1 MSVGRNGREAGI
13 VKTRGITVLGRA
25 GQDRG
30 LRLGDRA
37 RGADVNPYPVETQSM
52 QAARGRS
59 AREQKVQR
67 ERPVR
72 RTVEEGGCENRD
84 ACIDERHDLALGAR
98 SKAPMR
104 TDREITASL
113 IADAGCRRR

>member
-1 MSVGRNGREAGI
+1 SASGSEPGKSGTRQPSASARMSVGRNGREAGI

-67 ERPVR
+67 ERAVR
-72 RTVEEGGCENRD
+72 RTLQTGG
-84 ACIDERHDLALGAR
+84 
-98 SKAPMR
+98 
-104 TDREITASL
+104 
-113 IADAGCRRR
+113 